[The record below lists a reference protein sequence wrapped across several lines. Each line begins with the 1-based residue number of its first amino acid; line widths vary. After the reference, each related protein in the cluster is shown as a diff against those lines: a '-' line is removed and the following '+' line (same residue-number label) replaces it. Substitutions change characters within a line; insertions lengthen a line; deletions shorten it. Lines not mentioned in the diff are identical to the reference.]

1 MATTSLSLFQTN
13 ITPERNCKVD
23 DILTYLLSCPNY
35 LISDFQYK
43 PIKLDDT
50 IKLNISQSRTPNF
63 PYNYLAV
70 KRSDDTRTY
79 FYFIMSSSW
88 LSSSTIQLS
97 ISLDTVNTFWDILD
111 FTNKTKITRQHKDRF
126 QDLGIIGIDGLV
138 TIKKKVDAFD
148 EGITPAKLLTE
159 KQKIDAGT
167 YDLNWYLIY
176 KNKENIT
183 TDTTVPIDCFCCAEE
198 DVEVYLP
205 TSKDGIDLLNSAV
218 GDKYLFL
225 ARDNEDFTFSVTTPT
240 STYTYTVG
248 NDKTYKAA
256 WFAKYENSNILYL
269 VKDTKTNGIV
279 TVSPLKNNTVLNDVT
294 QVLNCIYTTSADIS
308 LNNIDN
314 YTDLI
319 GWLGRLDKSDY
330 STYTV
335 GNKTG
340 KIKAFNT
347 IDRTDPTI
355 VKIIKM
361 PYAPFILARQSNRL
375 RVPTGWNYSNGFLKL
390 EDLNTEFLTSVNT
403 LGLNDTIVFNKSI
416 VGTAENSEE
425 YETKLLNS
433 NYHTLKYVYD
443 NFERE
448 ILLERVNADNQPYQT
463 QVAIKFKQSNN
474 LSSNSLF
481 DFSLNNATYNQLD
494 IYDKYLNV
502 NRQNEVALY
511 NSDYLEY
518 IRNGINYDKKAKW
531 QQTGASTAGTVVN
544 AVGSVLSKVFGGSFG
559 AATMISFATSAVSS
573 LVNTISNAINA
584 DLAIARKKAELQR
597 QPASVSNTEDLN
609 LLQYYN
615 GNRLIQV
622 TEDLTPET
630 KQAVYNLF
638 RLTGYACSDY
648 AIPNFDSRIY
658 YNFIQA
664 EIDIDES
671 KWTYGRDFLSDI
683 KARFETGLTVYHK
696 LNNQYDW
703 AQEKE
708 NFEKWLLPTST

>member
-1 MATTSLSLFQTN
+1 MTTQLGLFQTN

-23 DILTYLLSCPNY
+23 DLPTYLASCPFTT
-35 LISDFQYK
+35 ISDFQYR
-43 PIKLDDT
+43 PIKLDDK
-50 IKLNISQSRTPNF
+50 IKINMNQSRVPSF
-63 PYNYLAV
+63 PYNYISL
-70 KRSDDTRTY
+70 KRSDDARVY
-79 FYFIMSSSW
+79 YYFIMNSNW
-88 LSSSTIQLS
+88 LSSSTIELS
-97 ISLDTVNTFWDILD
+97 ISLDTVNTFWDVLD
-111 FTNKTKITRQHKDRF
+111 FTAKTKITRQHKDRF
-126 QDLGIIGIDGLV
+126 QDLGIIGDTV

-159 KQKIDAGT
+159 KQKIDAGR
-167 YDLNWYLIY
+167 YDYNWYLIY
-176 KNKENIT
+176 KNKENLT
-183 TDTTVPIDCFCCAEE
+183 KDTTVPIDCFCCAEE
-198 DVEVYLP
+198 DVDVYLP
-205 TSKDGIDLLNSAV
+205 TSKDGIDLLNSVV
-218 GDKYLFL
+218 GDRYLFL
-225 ARDNEDFTFSVTTPT
+225 ARDNENFTFSVTTPT
-240 STYTYTVG
+240 GTYTYTVG
-248 NDKTYKAA
+248 KDQTYKAA
-256 WFAKYENSNILYL
+256 WFQKYENSNILYL
-269 VKDTKTNGIV
+269 VKDTSTNGIV

-294 QVLNCIYTTSADIS
+294 QVLNCIYTQNADINT
-308 LNNIDN
+308 NNIDN

-319 GWLGRLDKSDY
+319 GWLGRLNTSDY
-330 STYTV
+330 STFTV

-340 KIKAFNT
+340 KIKSFNT
-347 IDRTDPTI
+347 IDRTDTTI

-361 PYAPFILARQSNRL
+361 PYAPFTLALQSNRL
-375 RVPTGWNYSNGFLKL
+375 QVPTGWNYTNGYLKL
-390 EDLNTEFLTSVNT
+390 EDLNTEFLTSVTT
-403 LGLNDTIVFNKSI
+403 LGLNDIVIINKSI

-433 NYHTLKYVYD
+433 SYHTLKYAYD

-448 ILLERVNADNQPYQT
+448 ILLERVNADNQVYPT
-463 QVAIKFKQSNN
+463 QLNIKFKQSNN

-481 DFSLNNATYNQLD
+481 DFTIQNGTYSSLDL
-494 IYDKYLNV
+494 YDKYLNV

-531 QQTGASTAGTVVN
+531 QQVGTSLVGIGVSSGGAVASKILGGAFGVATAV
-544 AVGSVLSKVFGGSFG
+544 
-559 AATMISFATSAVSS
+559 SFATSAISS
-573 LVNTISNAINA
+573 LVNTISNAISA
-584 DLAIARKKAELQR
+584 DLAIARKKSELQR

-622 TEDLTPET
+622 IEDLTPET
-630 KQAVYNLF
+630 KQAIYNLF

-648 AIPNFDSRIY
+648 AIPVFDSRIY

-696 LNNQYDW
+696 VNNQYDW
-703 AQEKE
+703 KQEKE